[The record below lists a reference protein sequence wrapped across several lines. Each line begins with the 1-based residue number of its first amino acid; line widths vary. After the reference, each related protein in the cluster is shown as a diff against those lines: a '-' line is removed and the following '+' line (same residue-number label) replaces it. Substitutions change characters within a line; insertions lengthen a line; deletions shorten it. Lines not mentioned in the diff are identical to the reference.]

1 MEFIKQDVNIDFL
14 GKRKAG
20 LIFSLIVIGIGLV
33 SLLMRGGP
41 NFGLD
46 FTGGTEV
53 QLHFENPVEIGT
65 IRTALNS
72 VNLGNSEIKTFGS
85 PNEIII
91 TTELLEE
98 IVNVS
103 DAVLEVLRND
113 FPGNIISIQST
124 ESVGPRIGNELKYQ
138 AVISIILSLI
148 FLIIYIS
155 WRFEFKFAIGA
166 IAALVHDV
174 LVTIGM
180 FSLLNKEIT
189 LAIVAALLFIVGYSL
204 NDTIVVSDRIR
215 ENLKLLRR
223 ENFHTIVNRSLNQTL
238 SRTIITSLTTLMAVF
253 IIFLLGSEI
262 IKDFALA
269 LIVGVTIGTYSSI
282 FVATPIVVSY
292 HDQQESKK
300 KMR

>member
-14 GKRKAG
+14 GKRKAA
-20 LIFSLIVIGIGLV
+20 LFFSLIVIGIGLV

-65 IRTALNS
+65 IRIALNS

-85 PNEIII
+85 PSEIII
-91 TTELLEE
+91 TTELLGEL
-98 IVNVS
+98 VNVS
-103 DAVLEVLRND
+103 DMVLEVLRNE
-113 FPGNIISIQST
+113 FSGNTISILST

-138 AVISIILSLI
+138 AVISIFLSLI

-166 IAALVHDV
+166 ITALVHDV
-174 LVTIGM
+174 LVTIGV
-180 FSLLNKEIT
+180 FSLFNKEIN

-223 ENFHTIVNRSLNQTL
+223 ENFHTAVNRSLNQTL
-238 SRTIITSLTTLMAVF
+238 SRTVITSVTTLMAVI

-262 IKDFALA
+262 IKDFAFA
-269 LIVGVTIGTYSSI
+269 LIIGVTIGTYSSI

>member
-14 GKRKAG
+14 GKRQAG
-20 LIFSLIVIGIGLV
+20 LYFSLIVIGIGLI

-46 FTGGTEV
+46 FTGGTEME
-53 QLHFENPVEIGT
+53 LHFENPIEIGT

-91 TTELLEE
+91 TTDLLGEL
-98 IVNVS
+98 VNVS
-103 DAVLEVLRND
+103 DMVLEVLQNE
-113 FPGNIISIQST
+113 FSGNTISILST
-124 ESVGPRIGNELKYQ
+124 ESVGPRIGNELKNQ
-138 AVISIILSLI
+138 AVIAIFLSLI
-148 FLIIYIS
+148 FLIIFIS

-174 LVTIGM
+174 LVTIGL

-223 ENFHTIVNRSLNQTL
+223 ENFHTVVNKSLNQTL
-238 SRTIITSLTTLMAVF
+238 SRTIITSVTTLMAVV

-269 LIVGVTIGTYSSI
+269 LIIGVTIGTYSSI